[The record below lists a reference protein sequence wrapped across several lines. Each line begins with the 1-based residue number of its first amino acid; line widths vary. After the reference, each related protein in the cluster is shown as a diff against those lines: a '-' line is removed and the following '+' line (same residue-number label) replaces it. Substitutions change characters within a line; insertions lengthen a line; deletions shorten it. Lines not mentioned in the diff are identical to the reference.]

1 MFGDMIVSGENTDN
15 SDGAEDGEEE
25 YLDPVKPLK
34 KTLDSGEIREH
45 MLKDPEAGKFLEDI
59 MPGAKRMDYSQNL
72 DVTAKLRIKS
82 KKKLPAQDYKWP
94 YYDSY
99 VPGLGMNDK
108 DKRVVKKGIQ
118 RQYFPN
124 EQGNFNFKE
133 MKSRKK
139 AIKQIE
145 HQYIDRIKQG
155 YLTPRNVTLPI
166 YSARSKTTKTRQ

>member
-1 MFGDMIVSGENTDN
+1 MFANSIDEGEDTDK
-15 SDGAEDGEEE
+15 SDGAEGGDEE
-25 YLDPVKPLK
+25 YLEPMKPLK
-34 KTLDSGEIREH
+34 KTLDSGQIREH

-59 MPGAKRMDYSQNL
+59 MPGAKRVDQSQSIE
-72 DVTAKLRIKS
+72 VITKRIKS

-108 DKRVVKKGIQ
+108 DKRIVRKGIQ

-124 EQGNFNFKE
+124 EQGNFNFQE

-139 AIKQIE
+139 AIKEIE
-145 HQYIDRIKQG
+145 LQYIDRIK
-155 YLTPRNVTLPI
+155 
-166 YSARSKTTKTRQ
+166 